1 MKEKL
6 HIANFVRD
14 DKFIDSLIKFQDLS
28 SEECVHDY
36 IIVSKKTI
44 LYKSIKSTNR
54 IKVVPASMILQF
66 IKENNYNAVFLHSLV
81 CMPYYYISQIHREI
95 PVFWFAWGFDIYGY
109 LIKVK
114 RLHLRT
120 ILCKY
125 TFFLKDLITEVL
137 QLSLFRLS
145 YHLKEIRLRLLRV
158 KNY

>member
-125 TFFLKDLITEVL
+125 TFFP
-137 QLSLFRLS
+137 
-145 YHLKEIRLRLLRV
+145 LL
-158 KNY
+158 